1 MAHQLRRAF
10 PSDASRIWEILQ
22 QAILKRKKEGSNQWQ
37 DGYPNPEVIKKDI
50 SKEIGYVLITNNEII
65 GYCAVD
71 INNEPAYQKIE
82 GAWQTNGDF
91 VVFHRVAIAKEYIG
105 KGLASTMFKCIEH
118 YALENTIN
126 SIKADTN
133 FDNAPMLYLFKKL
146 GYRYCGQVHI
156 RNSPRRAYEK
166 VLNLKQ

>member
-1 MAHQLRRAF
+1 
-10 PSDASRIWEILQ
+10 
-22 QAILKRKKEGSNQWQ
+22 
-37 DGYPNPEVIKKDI
+37 
-50 SKEIGYVLITNNEII
+50 LITNNEIV